1 MTALEASESEDST
14 AAILS
19 LLSMSIKTVP
29 QEVLRA
35 KFSEI
40 SKSYLD
46 VLSKY
51 SDTDNFVIIR
61 AVCLIFSS

>member
-1 MTALEASESEDST
+1 MTALEASESEDSS

-19 LLSMSIKTVP
+19 LLSMSIKSVP

-40 SKSYLD
+40 SKSFLD

-61 AVCLIFSS
+61 AVS